1 METLTL
7 YDVIGAIEAA
17 AARQPSVNMI
27 VRQDIYRLNDIADAR
42 YGVFGWLQGQHR
54 GATQRSTRSYGFTLF
69 YVDRLIEGEPLDNTE
84 AAGMEAVQ
92 SVAIETLDNILKTLA
107 AEGIMPE
114 PYTFRTFNQRFAD
127 QCAGAY
133 VEVELTATINVTC
146 ESDYKDKIV
155 IIR

>member
-1 METLTL
+1 MTL

-54 GATQRSTRSYGFTLF
+54 GATQRSTRTYGFTLF
-69 YVDRLIEGEPLDNTE
+69 YVDRLIEGEPLDDTA

-92 SVAIETLDNILKTLA
+92 SVAVETLDNIVKALA

-133 VEVELTATINVTC
+133 VEVELTAELDYVCGNN
-146 ESDYKDKIV
+146 YKDKIV
-155 IIR
+155 DIK

>member
-1 METLTL
+1 MTL

-54 GATQRSTRSYGFTLF
+54 GATQRSTRTYGFTLF
-69 YVDRLIEGEPLDNTE
+69 YVDRLIEGEPLDDTA

-92 SVAIETLDNILKTLA
+92 SVAVETLDNIVKALA
-107 AEGIMPE
+107 AAGIMAE

-133 VEVELTATINVTC
+133 VEVELTAELSVIC
-146 ESDYKDKIV
+146 EHEYIEKQ
-155 IIR
+155 IIMR